1 MLLESVFLVGATL
14 ILWFRYT
21 LPVMVFRVLKAAGY
35 KKGLWPDNSSY
46 WSREDWSNWVWIHMD
61 PRTAYLL
68 NCPGCFGTRLS
79 VAVAFLLL
87 WLRPEPMVDPG
98 EMLLFLLRTV
108 SVSLVGGLF
117 LLELLQRLSSAEAPV
132 SINQPELETSAPPSP
147 TKLPNENP
155 EAWRAKLLERG
166 VKATNSSG
174 QEITRLNN
182 RDYAVASFFAE
193 IEQGKT
199 PCDRIK
205 FPGCEF
211 LVNRYKVALQAAG
224 GSSCPPC
231 KQGELR
237 RSFWEEIYN
246 SIPVPVNAA
255 TPPTDAQARTI

>member
-1 MLLESVFLVGATL
+1 MFLESIFLVGAAL
-14 ILWFRYT
+14 ILWFRFT
-21 LPVMVFRVLKAAGY
+21 LPVVIFRVLKNIGY
-35 KKGLWPDNSSY
+35 KKGLWPENSDY
-46 WSREDWSNWVWIHMD
+46 WSREEWSNWVWTHLN
-61 PRTAYLL
+61 PGTAYML

-79 VAVAFLLL
+79 VAVTFLLL
-87 WLRPEPMVDPG
+87 WLRPEPMVDPK
-98 EMLLFLLRTV
+98 EILLFLLRTA

-117 LLELLQRLSSAEAPV
+117 LLELLQRLSSPAAPGAP
-132 SINQPELETSAPPSP
+132 SQPEIETSAPPSP
-147 TKLPNENP
+147 AGPPNENP

-193 IEQGKT
+193 IEQGRT

-211 LVNRYKVALQAAG
+211 LVSRYKAALQAAG

-237 RSFWEEIYN
+237 RSFWEEVYN
-246 SIPVPVNAA
+246 SIPVPVNAT
-255 TPPTDAQARTI
+255 TPPTDAQTRTS